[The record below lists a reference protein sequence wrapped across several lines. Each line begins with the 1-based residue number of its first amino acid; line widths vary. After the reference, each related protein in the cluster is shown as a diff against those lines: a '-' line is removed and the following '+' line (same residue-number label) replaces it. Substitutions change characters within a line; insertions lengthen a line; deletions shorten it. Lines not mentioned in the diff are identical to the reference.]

1 MQVKKR
7 KEEGV
12 PPTRGTG
19 LIKQFV
25 KWKTTNK
32 VTRPPKKPKVLITPI
47 VGETSLST
55 KLPPSPRH
63 RTRKGLM
70 TAKGPV
76 VEQGPTSSAMTRDMP
91 SSNFRPSSR
100 TMIMRT

>member
-12 PPTRGTG
+12 PPTRGMG
-19 LIKQFV
+19 PIKQFI
-25 KWKTTNK
+25 KRKMTDK
-32 VTRPPKKPKVLITPI
+32 VDRPPKKPKVLITPI

-55 KLPPSPRH
+55 KLPPPPRH
-63 RTRKGLM
+63 RTGKGLM
-70 TAKGPV
+70 IAKGPV
-76 VEQGPTSSAMTRDMP
+76 VEQGPTSSTMTRDMP
-91 SSNFRPSSR
+91 SSNSHPSSR